1 MNLED
6 YESCHAI
13 LFFYTDV
20 LTCRK
25 ENIFYLKNDKW
36 NYLSVILEVSQ
47 MAILVRKACHVAW
60 NI

>member
-1 MNLED
+1 MLF
-6 YESCHAI
+6 C
-13 LFFYTDV
+13 FFYTDV